1 MKKLSVLIIDDE
13 PLARQVVRSYLKV
26 YPDLE
31 LIGECDNGL
40 DAVQMIQNLKP
51 DVIFL
56 DIQMPELSGIE
67 VLDRLEYMPHVVFST
82 AHDDYAI
89 RAFEI
94 NAVDYLLKPYNEDR
108 FARCIDRIR
117 NEIMNSNETTQSLM
131 NLMQSFKQSSY
142 PERLLVPDGD
152 QMLFI
157 PVDEID
163 YIEAADNYV
172 SIFTSKNTFLLLQRL
187 SDLESKLDPKQ
198 FFRIHRSY
206 IVNVERVKSIQTWM
220 KSAAEVV
227 LYSDK
232 KLPLSRRRIQDFK
245 EQFGL

>member
-1 MKKLSVLIIDDE
+1 MKKLTVLIIDDE
-13 PLARQVVRSYLKV
+13 PLARQVIRNYLKA

-31 LIGECDNGL
+31 VLGECDNGL
-40 DAVQMIQNLKP
+40 DAVEMIQHLKP
-51 DVIFL
+51 DIIFL
-56 DIQMPELSGIE
+56 DIQMPELSGVE

-82 AHDDYAI
+82 AYDDYAI

-94 NAVDYLLKPYNEDR
+94 NAVDYLLKPYNEER
-108 FARCIDRIR
+108 FGKCIDRIR
-117 NEIMNSNETTQSLM
+117 KEISNPNEATQSLV
-131 NLMQSFKQSSY
+131 NLMQSFKPSSY
-142 PERLLVPDGD
+142 PERLLVPDGE

-157 PVDEID
+157 PVHEID

-172 SIFTSKNTFLLLQRL
+172 SIYTTQNTFLLLQRL
-187 SDLESKLDPKQ
+187 SDLENKLDPKL
-198 FFRIHRSY
+198 FFRIHRSF

-220 KSAAEVV
+220 KSSAEVI

-232 KLPLSRRRIQDFK
+232 KLPLSRRRIHDFK